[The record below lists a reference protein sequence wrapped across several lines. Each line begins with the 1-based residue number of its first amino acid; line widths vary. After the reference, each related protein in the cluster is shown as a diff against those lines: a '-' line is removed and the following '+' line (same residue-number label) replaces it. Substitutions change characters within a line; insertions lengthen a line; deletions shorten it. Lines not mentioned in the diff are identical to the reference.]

1 MDERVN
7 NSICPFVRSGECDVP
22 PCNSCFLY
30 HLSCHED
37 KRSSEKI
44 ETTRNHKAIIRAVR
58 KTH

>member
-37 KRSSEKI
+37 KKEKR
-44 ETTRNHKAIIRAVR
+44 EN
-58 KTH
+58 

>member
-37 KRSSEKI
+37 KKQQRE
-44 ETTRNHKAIIRAVR
+44 N
-58 KTH
+58 